1 MQTLVRPPQGETPPP
16 EQPKALARRRSHHA
30 LRLFLVDFAVFAAF
44 VLVMNVPLTGLAVH
58 EWLGIAI
65 AVGLVV
71 LLVLHTNWIVTTT
84 RRFFAATSWRNR
96 FNYLM
101 MGALF
106 VAFVSVIASGLII
119 SEVALPW
126 IGITTNPPSFWVWL
140 HLASVSAVLW
150 LTALH
155 VALNWKW
162 IATTARRYMVK
173 PLASVPRRLRSGDDQ
188 R

>member
-1 MQTLVRPPQGETPPP
+1 MQTLVRPPIDRKPPP
-16 EQPKALARRRSHHA
+16 TAPKPRTRRSRHHTLA
-30 LRLFLVDFAVFAAF
+30 LFLIDAALFAVF
-44 VLVMNVPLTGLAVH
+44 VLVMDVPLTGLAIH

-65 AVGLVV
+65 AVGLVIH
-71 LLVLHTNWIVTTT
+71 LVQHTNWIVTTT
-84 RRFFAATSWRNR
+84 RRIFTATSWRNR
-96 FNYLM
+96 LNYLM
-101 MGALF
+101 MAALF

-126 IGITTNPPSFWVWL
+126 LGITMSPPAFWVWL

-162 IATTARRYMVK
+162 IATTLRRYVAK
-173 PLASVPRRLRSGDDQ
+173 PVAAARLRLFAGHS

>member
-1 MQTLVRPPQGETPPP
+1 MQTLVRPPEIGTPAPARP
-16 EQPKALARRRSHHA
+16 VRPARRGSHHV
-30 LRLFLVDFAVFAAF
+30 LRLFLVDLAIFAIF
-44 VLVMNVPLTGLAVH
+44 VLVMDVPLTGLGVH

-65 AVGLVV
+65 AIGLVV
-71 LLVLHTNWIVTTT
+71 HLVQHTNWIVTTT
-84 RRFFAATSWRNR
+84 HRIFSATSWRNR
-96 FNYLM
+96 LNYLM

-106 VAFVSVIASGLII
+106 LAFVAVIASGLII

-126 IGITTNPPSFWVWL
+126 LGITTNPASFWVWL
-140 HLASVSAVLW
+140 HLAAVSAVLW

-162 IATTARRYMVK
+162 ITTTVRRYVMK
-173 PLASVPRRLRSGDDQ
+173 PLASVRSHLRTGEG

>member
-1 MQTLVRPPQGETPPP
+1 M
-16 EQPKALARRRSHHA
+16 
-30 LRLFLVDFAVFAAF
+30 
-44 VLVMNVPLTGLAVH
+44 H

-71 LLVLHTNWIVTTT
+71 HLVQHTNWIVTTT
-84 RRFFAATSWRNR
+84 RRIFSATSWRNR
-96 FNYLM
+96 LNYLM

-106 VAFVSVIASGLII
+106 LAFVAVIASGLII

-126 IGITTNPPSFWVWL
+126 IGITTNPASFWVWL

-162 IATTARRYMVK
+162 IATTARRYVVK
-173 PLASVPRRLRSGDDQ
+173 PLVSAAPPAVRGTTMRLLNRTLTVLIFAIARRPRPRMGGTYRLGGCPRRPR
-188 R
+188 RR

>member
-1 MQTLVRPPQGETPPP
+1 MQTLVRPPIDEQPPP
-16 EQPKALARRRSHHA
+16 ARPQPRTRRSRHRTLA
-30 LRLFLVDFAVFAAF
+30 LFLIDAILFAVF
-44 VLVMNVPLTGLAVH
+44 VLVMDVPLTGLAIH

-65 AVGLVV
+65 AIGLVV
-71 LLVLHTNWIVTTT
+71 HLVQHTNWIMTTT
-84 RRFFAATSWRNR
+84 RRIFTATSWPNR
-96 FNYLM
+96 LNYLM
-101 MGALF
+101 MAALF
-106 VAFVSVIASGLII
+106 VAFVSVIASGLLI

-126 IGITTNPPSFWVWL
+126 LGITTNPPAFWVWL

-162 IATTARRYMVK
+162 ITSTGRRYFSKLV
-173 PLASVPRRLRSGDDQ
+173 AAVRLRRRAGLS